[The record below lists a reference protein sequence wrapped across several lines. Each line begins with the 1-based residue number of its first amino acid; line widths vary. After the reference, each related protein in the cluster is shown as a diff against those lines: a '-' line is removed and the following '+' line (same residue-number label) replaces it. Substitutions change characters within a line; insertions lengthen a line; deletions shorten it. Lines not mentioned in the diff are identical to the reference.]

1 MAVVNISLL
10 FHFFLCFLSNH
21 SSSVARWL
29 LSECSQLLP
38 KWDLS
43 NAWTNHFPWVLL
55 VSYQFCDLD
64 LFSVTDIRKSKMKVA
79 LYYYYFFSFASSD
92 AIEFNLAYLW
102 HASKRSCTKCFFCC
116 CFVLKETIAE
126 FLYLDKNVNVG
137 YFSEAV
143 WDLSNFAQW

>member
-1 MAVVNISLL
+1 MSTFHCCFISSCVFSVITVHLWQGGYCWN
-10 FHFFLCFLSNH
+10 FLNCCQ
-21 SSSVARWL
+21 
-29 LSECSQLLP
+29 SEICQMHELITSLE
-38 KWDLS
+38 
-43 NAWTNHFPWVLL
+43 FYLL
-55 VSYQFCDLD
+55 VTSF
-64 LFSVTDIRKSKMKVA
+64 VTLTYFQSLTSEKAKWKLHCTIIF
-79 LYYYYFFSFASSD
+79 FFSFASSD

-143 WDLSNFAQW
+143 CDLSNFAQW